1 MTNASFNLTVGI
13 LLMPK
18 HDVTEHKKYTYTLNL
33 RRNAM
38 CDNVWHFD
46 FFNKTVGFV
55 LATMMDGTSM
65 KLKSTFC
72 LHVVKH
78 LIVSLRCAVNVTTSF
93 QVQYF
98 YLHVGHV
105 TSYELSQV

>member
-18 HDVTEHKKYTYTLNL
+18 IERAQKVHLNQ
-33 RRNAM
+33 RRDAFKG
-38 CDNVWHFD
+38 DNVWHFD
-46 FFNKTVGFV
+46 FFNKTLGFV

-65 KLKSTFC
+65 KVKTTFC
-72 LHVVKH
+72 LHVVEH

-93 QVQYF
+93 
-98 YLHVGHV
+98 
-105 TSYELSQV
+105 